1 MWVKTTKQ
9 KLNDY
14 NVQVT
19 TQRELA
25 DDETIMHME
34 LQDNPEFFIA
44 IRQDLDVKLFLDEE
58 LEELNKIDSTEEI
71 TTEVEGEIIVREI
84 SKEERK
90 NLLIAK
96 EQAIEEARII
106 NNIKREDLLDSKKK

>member
-19 TQRELA
+19 SQRDFA
-25 DDETIMHME
+25 DDETIMHMD

-44 IRQDLDVKLFLDEE
+44 IREDLTVKLFLDEE
-58 LEELNKIDSTEEI
+58 MEKLNKIDSTSEI
-71 TTEVEGEIIVREI
+71 TTEVEGEIIKQEI

-90 NLLIAK
+90 NLLISM
-96 EQAIEEARII
+96 EHAIMEARTISRGEI
-106 NNIKREDLLDSKKK
+106 LDGKKK